1 MKNFLKSFR
10 SKICYNLLMVYLIYS
25 LPTELNDDLLITI
38 GTVDLA
44 IFFKRYWAASKIY
57 TTPPTSTSQ
66 DTFMNIIRYLS
77 VEKKNILL
85 TYAATNGYTQVT
97 KLLLLDPQVDPS
109 TIDIYSIWVNSLGWD
124 VIDTIELLLSDPRVD
139 PSLHNNF
146 LIVLA
151 AEHGKVDLV
160 KLLLLDPRVDPAAD
174 FNTAIR

>member
-85 TYAATNGYTQVT
+85 TYAATNGYTKVVR
-97 KLLLLDPQVDPS
+97 KLLLDPQIDPS
-109 TIDIYSIWVNSLGWD
+109 TIDIYSIWVNSLKCKD
-124 VIDTIELLLSDPRVD
+124 TIDTIKLLLSDPR
-139 PSLHNNF
+139 
-146 LIVLA
+146 I
-151 AEHGKVDLV
+151 
-160 KLLLLDPRVDPAAD
+160 DPAAD
-174 FNTAIR
+174 KNFSIRFASSYG